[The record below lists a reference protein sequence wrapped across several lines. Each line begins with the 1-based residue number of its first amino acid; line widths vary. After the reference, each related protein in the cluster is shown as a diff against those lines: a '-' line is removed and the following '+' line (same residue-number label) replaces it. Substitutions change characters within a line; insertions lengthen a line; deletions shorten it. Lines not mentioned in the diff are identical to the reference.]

1 MWDLADLID
10 SEKRERERE
19 NESEIVLIKST
30 QWVTGYKSVYIDC
43 YTNVA
48 AD

>member
-30 QWVTGYKSVYIDC
+30 QCLGLM
-43 YTNVA
+43 VA
-48 AD
+48 TQDSAFY